1 MADTYTSTEPIT
13 GTWGAFSYQRWRWVD
28 PGVQLLFGYCDGDR
42 TVTVVF
48 SDPVKATNTW
58 DSDSA
63 LNLANWTVTCAKT
76 LPALLAVEALDT
88 DIYRLHFADALPAFP
103 TLIIVT
109 ASVNIVGLDG
119 KHILKDYNTVNVVS
133 AVPAKER
140 LIQAVETVT
149 PFTDFDLD
157 YDADGTAKLGIASRG
172 DYAYAPP
179 LSAIRQY
186 ILRQIVT
193 VAGEYLPASDFGAG
207 LVPKKLLRPHELAK
221 VATTLKDKL
230 MRLSFVQDAKVKAY
244 TEEGGVVVIAV
255 LVKTKANQQIEISH
269 MLGGG

>member
-13 GTWGAFSYQRWRWVD
+13 GTWGASSYQRWRWVD

-42 TVTVVF
+42 TIVVVF
-48 SDPVKATNTW
+48 SDPVKATNVW

-63 LNLANWTVTCAKT
+63 LNIANWGVASDKT

-103 TLIIVT
+103 TVITVT
-109 ASVNIVGLDG
+109 ASANIATLDG

-133 AVPAKER
+133 AVPAKQKLVE
-140 LIQAVETVT
+140 AVEKVT

-157 YDADGTAKLGIASRG
+157 YDADGTARIGIASHG

-179 LSAIRQY
+179 ISAIRQY

-193 VAGEYLPASDFGAG
+193 LAGEYLPASDFGAG
-207 LVPKKLLRPHELAK
+207 LVPKKVLRPHELAK
-221 VATTLKDKL
+221 VATTLKEKL
-230 MRLSFVQDAKVKAY
+230 VRLSFVQDAKVRGY
-244 TEEGGVVVIAV
+244 TQEGGVVVIAV
-255 LVKTKANQQIEISH
+255 LVKTKANQQIEVSH
-269 MLGGG
+269 TVGGG